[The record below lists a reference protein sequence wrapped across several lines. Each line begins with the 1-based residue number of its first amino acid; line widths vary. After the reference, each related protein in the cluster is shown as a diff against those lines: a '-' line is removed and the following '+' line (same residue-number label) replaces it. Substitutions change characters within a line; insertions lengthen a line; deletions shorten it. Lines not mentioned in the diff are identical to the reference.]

1 MIKQLANFLNDQEK
15 HFVKGGKFEKFYP
28 LYEAGASFLFSVKET
43 TQSNV
48 HIRDS
53 LDTKRFMTM
62 VMMALTPCIV
72 FGIYNSGYQA
82 HKAVGLSLDLIPV
95 LLTGAKLVLP
105 LILVSYAVGGTIE
118 LLFAIIRKHEINEGF
133 LVTGILYPLTLPATL
148 PLWQAAVG
156 IAFGVVIGKEV
167 FGGSGRNF
175 LNPALTARAFVFF
188 TYPAYISGEVWTSLL
203 KGKDHIIDGWSGA
216 TALAVAAA
224 TEAPIKAS
232 EALTNA
238 GFSLEK
244 SIIGLIPGSIGETS
258 VILIIFGAV
267 FLIMTGVGS
276 WRTMVGSVIGA
287 TLMTLILNLIAGP
300 SSNPFLGLS
309 PIWQM
314 SIGSFAFATVFMAT
328 DPVSSPSLEISRF
341 IYGFLIGV
349 LGIIIRVINPAY
361 PEGWMLAILLMNV
374 FAPLIDHVVI
384 SMKTKK
390 RIPNVV

>member
-1 MIKQLANFLNDQEK
+1 MIQKLVKFLDEQEK
-15 HFVKGGKFEKFYP
+15 HFVKGGKFERLYP

-53 LDTKRFMTM
+53 IDTKRFMTM
-62 VMMALTPCIV
+62 VIIALTPCIL

-82 HKAVGLSLDLIPV
+82 HKAAGLSLDLLPV
-95 LLTGAKLVLP
+95 LITGATLVLP

-118 LLFAIIRKHEINEGF
+118 LLFALIRRHEINEGF

-148 PLWQAAVG
+148 PLWQAAIG
-156 IAFGVVIGKEV
+156 IAFGVIVGKEV

-188 TYPAYISGEVWTSLL
+188 TYPAYISGEVWTAAV
-203 KGKDHIIDGWSGA
+203 KGKDFLVDGWSGA

-224 TEAPIKAS
+224 TEAPLKAS
-232 EALTNA
+232 DALNDA
-238 GFSLEK
+238 GFSLFN
-244 SIIGLIPGSIGETS
+244 SFIGLIPGSIGETS
-258 VILIIFGAV
+258 VPLILLGAT
-267 FLIMTGVGS
+267 FLIVTGVGS
-276 WRTMVGSVIGA
+276 WRTMVGSVLGA
-287 TLMTLILNLIAGP
+287 TLMTLILNAVAGP
-300 SSNPFLGLS
+300 SSSAFLGLS

-374 FAPLIDHVVI
+374 FAPLIDHVVV